1 MINEKILLIGMPGCG
16 KSTIGKVL
24 ANKLNYKFVDMDE
37 YIEKMEGKSVSE
49 IFKNGEDY
57 FRNIETD
64 ACRNLSKEN
73 KIVIASGGGV
83 VKKKVNMELFKDNF
97 TIVFIDRPLD
107 NIFGDVE
114 VEKRPLLANG
124 KEVLYKLYNER
135 YELYNLYCDYKI
147 VNNKSLEKVIEDLLN
162 IK

>member
-1 MINEKILLIGMPGCG
+1 
-16 KSTIGKVL
+16 
-24 ANKLNYKFVDMDE
+24 
-37 YIEKMEGKSVSE
+37 MEGKSVSE
-49 IFKNGEDY
+49 IFKNGEEY